1 MYSITTE
8 GGNDRKLLE
17 FKVHQKTAS
26 SMLHPKL
33 AC

>member
-26 SMLHPKL
+26 SMLYPKL